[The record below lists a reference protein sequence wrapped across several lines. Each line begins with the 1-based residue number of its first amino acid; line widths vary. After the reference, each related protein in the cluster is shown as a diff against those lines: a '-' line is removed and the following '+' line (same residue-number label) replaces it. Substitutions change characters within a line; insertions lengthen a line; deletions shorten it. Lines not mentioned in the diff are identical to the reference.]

1 VTDFWDFLRGAT
13 MTRALGVAAELRVAD
28 ALDGGPRPVDELAA
42 EAGADADTL
51 HRILRALASD
61 GVFAETDPGV
71 FTHTDTSRALQSGE
85 PAREFAR
92 LFGGTWY
99 RAVGDLDAST
109 VGATFPRTFGSDF
122 WSWLAEHP
130 EERQSFDLAMED
142 GKARRVERIAGLP
155 WRAGETVVDVGG
167 GNGSLLVE
175 LTARVPG
182 LRGVVF
188 DVPETVRDEEVL
200 AARSIEFV
208 EGSFFDSVPPA
219 DVYILGTVLHDWD
232 DESAGA
238 ILRTIRSG
246 APSGSRVLIVDA
258 VVPPGNE
265 PHSAKWLDLLML
277 VLAGGRERTEAEW
290 RALLE
295 DTGLRIDAIQDGLIQ
310 ASCP

>member
-1 VTDFWDFLRGAT
+1 MTDVWDALRGGLL
-13 MTRALGVAAELRVAD
+13 TRALALAAEHGVAR
-28 ALDGGPRPVDELAA
+28 ALDDGPRSVDELAA
-42 EAGADADTL
+42 AGDADPDVL
-51 HRILRALASD
+51 YRVLRALASD
-61 GVFAETDPGV
+61 GIFAEVEPRVFANSEASETLLEDGWE
-71 FTHTDTSRALQSGE
+71 AL
-85 PAREFAR
+85 AR
-92 LFGGTWY
+92 LFGNSWLQ
-99 RAVGDLDAST
+99 AVAAFDLSGEAS
-109 VGATFPRTFGSDF
+109 FPRVHGGEF
-122 WSWLAEHP
+122 WSWLASHP
-130 EERQSFDLAMED
+130 EERALFDTAMEQ
-142 GKARRVERIAGLP
+142 GWQRRVERLDSAG
-155 WRAGETVVDVGG
+155 WRGDETVVDVGG